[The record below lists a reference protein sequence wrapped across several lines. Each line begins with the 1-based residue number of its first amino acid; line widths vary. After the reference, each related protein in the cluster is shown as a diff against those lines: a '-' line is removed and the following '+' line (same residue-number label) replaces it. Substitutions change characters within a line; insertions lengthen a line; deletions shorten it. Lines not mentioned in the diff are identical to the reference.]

1 EADAGFIG
9 GIIAGFLTGYVVL
22 GLRKI
27 KVSAAVQPVMPII
40 FIPIIGT
47 IIVGLLFTFVIV
59 APVAAIFAGLTHW
72 LEGMSGT
79 SSILLALILGAMI
92 AVDMGGPFN
101 KVAFLFGS
109 AMIAEGNY
117 GIMGPIAVAIAIPP
131 LGMGLATFLKK
142 KKYQPAEREAGKASF
157 TM

>member
-1 EADAGFIG
+1 MFD
-9 GIIAGFLTGYVVL
+9 
-22 GLRKI
+22 
-27 KVSAAVQPVMPII
+27 PI
-40 FIPIIGT
+40 FFFSSRRRHT
-47 IIVGLLFTFVIV
+47 RSKRDWSSDVCSSDLE
-59 APVAAIFAGLTHW
+59 GLTNW
-72 LEGMSGT
+72 LEGMQGT
-79 SSILLALILGAMI
+79 SSILLALILGAMF

-142 KKYQPAEREAGKASF
+142 KKY
-157 TM
+157 

>member
-1 EADAGFIG
+1 
-9 GIIAGFLTGYVVL
+9 
-22 GLRKI
+22 
-27 KVSAAVQPVMPII
+27 
-40 FIPIIGT
+40 
-47 IIVGLLFTFVIV
+47 
-59 APVAAIFAGLTHW
+59 
-72 LEGMSGT
+72 
-79 SSILLALILGAMI
+79 LALILGAMI

-142 KKYQPAEREAGKASF
+142 KKYQTAEREAGKASF
-157 TM
+157 TIGLFGFTEGAIPFAAQDSLRVIPCMVVGF